1 MSDKELFIANA
12 IMRQALMAIEE
23 VMGEP
28 GLKAVL
34 RASGLEKYIDNPPP
48 CSDFLITASAP
59 DKIRVPFQISM
70 LPRMKFCHLTC
81 LLTRASRLGM

>member
-1 MSDKELFIANA
+1 MSEKELFIANA

-34 RASGLEKYIDNPPP
+34 RVSGLEK
-48 CSDFLITASAP
+48 
-59 DKIRVPFQISM
+59 
-70 LPRMKFCHLTC
+70 
-81 LLTRASRLGM
+81 